1 MLPIHPAAVAC
12 WLTYCEPHASAYTHC
27 LDAQNTCKTPGP
39 LRLQECR
46 PLCQQLF
53 PRGFASD
60 ADNSKIDTALEKA
73 IESHD
78 AQQLL
83 KVS

>member
-1 MLPIHPAAVAC
+1 MSAC
-12 WLTYCEPHASAYTHC
+12 VHC
-27 LDAQNTCKTPGP
+27 LDVQEACRKPRP

-53 PRGFASD
+53 PRGFASG